1 MFYAPRGGVGVAVRS
16 LQSGQFGRLRAE
28 RGRCQDRGIQAALGR
43 QVRQGG
49 EAPPVPRSGQV
60 QLRGERRYLRL
71 QLLHRA
77 GRANFDA
84 RVGQLQ
90 VEPRQ
95 AQPLFQ
101 QAHLLVRLLQIGIGL
116 RYGQPL
122 AERSL
127 ADIELRSFPLQLRGK
142 LVEAGIRGRRRAVER
157 DARALALQRQG
168 RQLRVRRFRRGQYL
182 VHGQVGDRCLLGGDR
197 RRECQPADEGE

>member
-1 MFYAPRGGVGVAVRS
+1 MPAAPTS
-16 LQSGQFGRLRAE
+16 TRA
-28 RGRCQDRGIQAALGR
+28 
-43 QVRQGG
+43 
-49 EAPPVPRSGQV
+49 
-60 QLRGERRYLRL
+60 
-71 QLLHRA
+71 
-77 GRANFDA
+77 F
-84 RVGQLQ
+84 GQLQ

-142 LVEAGIRGRRRAVER
+142 LVEADVRGRGAVER
-157 DARALALQRQG
+157 DARVLALQRQG
-168 RQLRVRRFRRGQYL
+168 RQLGVRRFRRGQYL
-182 VHGQVGDRCLLGGDR
+182 FHGQVGDRCLLGGDR